1 MNANELD
8 ERLVETA
15 KFIDSVSSNWQAIRT
30 IESARTML
38 RQKQAEL
45 DSLKSV
51 VYWLKENR
59 PEVWDDIK
67 KWSKI

>member
-1 MNANELD
+1 MNANELADWIED
-8 ERLVETA
+8 ESVVDIMLTSQEHYRGLVA
-15 KFIDSVSSNWQAIRT
+15 
-30 IESARTML
+30 TML
-38 RQKQAEL
+38 RQQQAEL
-45 DSLKSV
+45 DSLRSV